1 MKKIMLFVLILL
13 MALSGTYSN
22 TPVSDTATFYLKAY
36 KNNVTDDNPTLLYIT
51 DAITTDSSSYE
62 TNLGYLG
69 DERKELNLTS
79 DLSELLGD
87 LTREDP
93 EIVVFSY
100 RVESKEAG
108 SFELGLS
115 ASGPFTNDTT
125 NASIDF
131 EWALRNVTF
140 STNGSAVLKEQGYW
154 QEGDYWWDDDEWIK
168 TYDAETLDAG
178 PKQNGAEL
186 KNTWYVENTNND
198 IWYKRGGVALLID
211 RSGYENS
218 KTYGRYQTKVTVTLT
233 KN

>member
-1 MKKIMLFVLILL
+1 MKKIMLFVLIFL

-36 KNNVTDDNPTLLYIT
+36 KNNVTNDNPTLLYIT
-51 DAITTDSSSYE
+51 DAITTDSSSYD

-69 DERKELNLTS
+69 DEDRTELNLTS

-100 RVESKEAG
+100 RVESKESG
-108 SFELGLS
+108 SFKLS
-115 ASGPFTNDTT
+115 LTANGPFENDGST
-125 NASIDF
+125 IDF

-140 STNGSAVLKEQGYW
+140 STNGEAKLAEQGYW
-154 QEGDYWWDDDEWIK
+154 QEGDYWWSDKEWIK

-198 IWYKRGGVALLID
+198 VWYKRGGVALLID
-211 RSGYENS
+211 RSDYENS
-218 KTYGRYQTKVTVTLT
+218 DSAYGKYETYVTVNLT
-233 KN
+233 YN

>member
-100 RVESKEAG
+100 RVESKQAG

-115 ASGPFTNDTT
+115 ADGPFTSDTT

-131 EWALRNVTF
+131 EWALKNVTF
-140 STNGSAVLKEQGYW
+140 STNGLAVLKEQWYY
-154 QEGDYWWDDDEWIK
+154 QEGEWIK

-218 KTYGRYQTKVTVTLT
+218 ETYGRYQTNVTVTLT

>member
-1 MKKIMLFVLILL
+1 MKKIMLFVLIFL

-36 KNNVTDDNPTLLYIT
+36 KNNVTNDNPTLLYIT
-51 DAITTDSSSYE
+51 DAITTDSSSYD

-100 RVESKEAG
+100 RVESKESG

-125 NASIDF
+125 NAFIDF

-154 QEGDYWWDDDEWIK
+154 QEGEWIK

-198 IWYKRGGVALLID
+198 IWYKRGGIAMLID
-211 RSGYENS
+211 RSDYETSNTAYGKY
-218 KTYGRYQTKVTVTLT
+218 KTTVTVTLT
-233 KN
+233 QN

>member
-1 MKKIMLFVLILL
+1 MKKIMLFVLIFL

-36 KNNVTDDNPTLLYIT
+36 KNNVTNDNPTLLYIT
-51 DAITTDSSSYE
+51 DAITTDSSSYD

-79 DLSELLGD
+79 DLSNLLGD

-100 RVESKEAG
+100 RVESNESG
-108 SFELGLS
+108 SFQLS
-115 ASGPFTNDTT
+115 LTANGPFENDGST
-125 NASIDF
+125 IDF

-140 STNGSAVLKEQGYW
+140 STNGEAKLAEQGYW
-154 QEGDYWWDDDEWIK
+154 DWGQWVVTHE
-168 TYDAETLDAG
+168 AETLDAG
-178 PKQNGAEL
+178 PKQKGGEL

-198 IWYKRGGVALLID
+198 VWYKRGGVALLID
-211 RSGYENS
+211 RSDYENS
-218 KTYGRYQTKVTVTLT
+218 DSAYGKYETYVTVKLT
-233 KN
+233 HN

>member
-1 MKKIMLFVLILL
+1 MKKIMLFVLIFL

-36 KNNVTDDNPTLLYIT
+36 KNNVTESTPTLLYIT

-69 DERKELNLTS
+69 DEDRTELNLTS

-154 QEGDYWWDDDEWIK
+154 DNGQWIVEK
-168 TYDAETLDAG
+168 AETLDAG

-186 KNTWYVENTNND
+186 ENTWYVENSNNDD

-218 KTYGRYQTKVTVTLT
+218 ETYGRYQTAVTVTLT
-233 KN
+233 NN

>member
-1 MKKIMLFVLILL
+1 MKRIMLFVLIFL

-36 KNNVTDDNPTLLYIT
+36 KNNVTNDNPTLLYIT
-51 DAITTDSSSYE
+51 DAITTDSSSYD

-69 DERKELNLTS
+69 DEKRTELNLTS

-108 SFELGLS
+108 SFKLGLS

-125 NASIDF
+125 SIDF
-131 EWALRNVTF
+131 EWALKNVTF
-140 STNGSAVLKEQGYW
+140 STNGSAVLNGYW
-154 QEGDYWWDDDEWIK
+154 SEGQWIEGE
-168 TYDAETLDAG
+168 TFDAT
-178 PKQNGAEL
+178 PKENGAEL

-211 RSGYENS
+211 RSDYENS
-218 KTYGRYQTKVTVTLT
+218 ETYGRYQTKVTVTLT
-233 KN
+233 KKN

>member
-1 MKKIMLFVLILL
+1 MKKLMLFTFVLLL
-13 MALSGTYSN
+13 VLSATYSSSS
-22 TPVSDTATFYLKAY
+22 VSDTATFYLKAY
-36 KNNVTDDNPTLLYIT
+36 KNNVTDTTPTLLYIT
-51 DAITTDSSSYE
+51 DAITTDSSNYE

-69 DERKELNLTS
+69 GDRSELNLTS

-100 RVESKEAG
+100 RVESKESG

-140 STNGSAVLKEQGYW
+140 STNGSAVLKEHGYW
-154 QEGDYWWDDDEWIK
+154 DDNGQWIVEK
-168 TYDAETLDAG
+168 AETLDAG
-178 PKQNGAEL
+178 PKQNESEL
-186 KNTWYVENTNND
+186 KNTWYVENSSND

-218 KTYGRYQTKVTVTLT
+218 ETYGRYQTAVTVTLT